1 MVVTNLRDERVVQR
15 YTVDSVRNTVAS
27 ISDEMCCLL
36 LRIKVCTKLSRHCVA
51 ACVCMCVAGCDEVID
66 CQDMAL
72 VVISSDHV
80 TDCHRATVYHVT

>member
-1 MVVTNLRDERVVQR
+1 
-15 YTVDSVRNTVAS
+15 
-27 ISDEMCCLL
+27 
-36 LRIKVCTKLSRHCVA
+36 
-51 ACVCMCVAGCDEVID
+51 MCVAGCDEVID